1 MSKKGWKLLTG
12 LLVLSLLL
20 VSYFV
25 LKNKNQEETEEEE
38 VYLLDIE
45 TENVTNLDIKNGN
58 STISFAKEEDNW
70 TVSGEDGFP
79 LNETELENVLT
90 DLSELSVE
98 KTLEDIDDLSE
109 FELDSADKTVTIQM
123 DDGTEH
129 VITVGM
135 ENTSLSQY
143 YITIDGEQ
151 PVYLVETGN
160 LSFLDNDLYN
170 YAQTTEF
177 PVIASSEIRTVNV
190 ETADSTYQYIYEGV
204 EGSNSSWS
212 VSEDGEA
219 YEAADSSVISD
230 INTSINSLSYTEMV
244 DYNCQDKT
252 QYGLDDPTAVITIQ
266 YEVEV
271 EEEDSSEDSSE
282 DDSGDEE
289 DTTTTESRQVIL
301 YVGSENDNG
310 YYYVS
315 QDDSNEVYTIYTDTI
330 NTIISEDYSSLL
342 DTTVSYV
349 AMSDLENLRIVSDG
363 EEYILETV
371 EETTEEEESD
381 ADNASESES
390 TSDSENT
397 DSTSDSEDTAD
408 SESED
413 DTSTIMKY
421 YVNQEEVESGDF
433 TTFYSKLITAG
444 GQSRDDGLSEEG
456 LTCDLELHFT
466 ETDGTVTDVYYYPYD
481 TNFYLAVNGEK
492 KLLVNKMNVKE
503 IKDTLVELASGTE
516 NTESAEE

>member
-45 TENVTNLDIKNGN
+45 TKNVTNLDIKNGD

-204 EGSNSSWS
+204 EGSNSSW
-212 VSEDGEA
+212 
-219 YEAADSSVISD
+219 
-230 INTSINSLSYTEMV
+230 
-244 DYNCQDKT
+244 
-252 QYGLDDPTAVITIQ
+252 
-266 YEVEV
+266 
-271 EEEDSSEDSSE
+271 
-282 DDSGDEE
+282 
-289 DTTTTESRQVIL
+289 
-301 YVGSENDNG
+301 
-310 YYYVS
+310 
-315 QDDSNEVYTIYTDTI
+315 
-330 NTIISEDYSSLL
+330 
-342 DTTVSYV
+342 
-349 AMSDLENLRIVSDG
+349 
-363 EEYILETV
+363 
-371 EETTEEEESD
+371 
-381 ADNASESES
+381 
-390 TSDSENT
+390 
-397 DSTSDSEDTAD
+397 
-408 SESED
+408 
-413 DTSTIMKY
+413 
-421 YVNQEEVESGDF
+421 
-433 TTFYSKLITAG
+433 
-444 GQSRDDGLSEEG
+444 
-456 LTCDLELHFT
+456 
-466 ETDGTVTDVYYYPYD
+466 
-481 TNFYLAVNGEK
+481 
-492 KLLVNKMNVKE
+492 
-503 IKDTLVELASGTE
+503 
-516 NTESAEE
+516 